1 MARTASFLTRME
13 IKYHSR
19 FPVTGALGVVFLCLL
34 LFGLQIQEEKTVWL
48 VIERFLPLAGLFLL
62 LPLFLPEQIPAT
74 METLLI
80 RKKAYWIVYGH
91 RLLFRLILFGLI
103 TAVYVFL
110 LSEER
115 LPALLP
121 VCLHTFG
128 IALFVSGLGLF
139 FESLTRNPILSY
151 LLASCYLI
159 LQWFVTPATFGWF
172 YLYTGPNG
180 IGQKDV
186 LLSILGL
193 CLVLLS
199 LRIRY
204 RNRQSPSY

>member
-48 VIERFLPLAGLFLL
+48 VIERFLPLAGLFCCC
-62 LPLFLPEQIPAT
+62 PSLPEQIPAT

-91 RLLFRLILFGLI
+91 RLLFRLMLFGLI

-128 IALFVSGLGLF
+128 IALLF
-139 FESLTRNPILSY
+139 
-151 LLASCYLI
+151 
-159 LQWFVTPATFGWF
+159 PAWG
-172 YLYTGPNG
+172 Y
-180 IGQKDV
+180 
-186 LLSILGL
+186 S
-193 CLVLLS
+193 S
-199 LRIRY
+199 RA
-204 RNRQSPSY
+204 